1 MNLPKVRNVNKGKR
15 RKKKHHYKVGDFV
28 AVKWIGEKQLAVI
41 SELNYTNDK
50 FASYRVN
57 SVTCV
62 GCSYNGLELDDPN
75 DPYCYVSSILTKSLS
90 DGEIRRIEKYLEN
103 QQRLRNPGKQSKVES
118 QPNRTTVKRV
128 RKVEGL
134 DDAIKKQKAFVNG
147 EKFW

>member
-1 MNLPKVRNVNKGKR
+1 MRLPTVRNVNKGKR

-41 SELNYTNDK
+41 DELEFTKDK
-50 FASYRVN
+50 MAAYKVRSI
-57 SVTCV
+57 TCV

-90 DGEIRRIEKYLEN
+90 EGEIRRIKVYEDERVTKSN
-103 QQRLRNPGKQSKVES
+103 KSKSKVKS
-118 QPNRTTVKRV
+118 RLNVTSNKRV
-128 RKVEGL
+128 KKVDGL
-134 DDAIKKQKAFVNG
+134 DTAIKKQKAFING

>member
-15 RKKKHHYKVGDFV
+15 KKKKHHYKVGDFV

-41 SELNYTNDK
+41 DELEFTKDK
-50 FASYRVN
+50 IATYKVRSI
-57 SVTCV
+57 TCV
-62 GCSYNGLELDDPN
+62 GCSYSGLELDDPD
-75 DPYCYVSSILTKSLS
+75 DPYCYVSSTLTKSLS
-90 DGEIRRIEKYLEN
+90 DGEIRRIKAHEEERIT
-103 QQRLRNPGKQSKVES
+103 RLRNLKSKVQP
-118 QPNRTTVKRV
+118 QPNRTPNKRV